1 MTEIKGITRQALKNL
16 LGGFLI
22 FALVIIFF
30 AFLSAPTYSKMSRIG
45 TVYTLYFNLF
55 VMLTYVISFTT
66 CYLRVYIAFGSTRR
80 RLFISKNIV
89 ALGLICI
96 VNIVD
101 MIVYVIFDKME
112 LTIIIG

>member
-16 LGGFLI
+16 LVSFLT

-45 TVYTLYFNLF
+45 MVYTLYFNLF

-80 RLFISKNIV
+80 RLFISKI
-89 ALGLICI
+89 LWH
-96 VNIVD
+96 
-101 MIVYVIFDKME
+101 
-112 LTIIIG
+112 